1 MSTVSPVF
9 HTEAKV
15 SIGLKNILRVET
27 PAFDY
32 SLKTIIFCVLGESF
46 RGGGG
51 GGGDQN
57 RRTDFENSVI
67 RPVFHR

>member
-27 PAFDY
+27 PAFK
-32 SLKTIIFCVLGESF
+32 LTTLNVKNKNV
-46 RGGGG
+46 
-51 GGGDQN
+51 
-57 RRTDFENSVI
+57 EN
-67 RPVFHR
+67 